1 MKRPERLSVLSF
13 SGALEQPRAS
23 KLGYDPSA
31 AAGVIL
37 RTCRSSG

>member
-1 MKRPERLSVLSF
+1 MKRLERLSASSF
-13 SGALEQPRAS
+13 FGALEQLRAS
-23 KLGYDPSA
+23 ELGYDPRA